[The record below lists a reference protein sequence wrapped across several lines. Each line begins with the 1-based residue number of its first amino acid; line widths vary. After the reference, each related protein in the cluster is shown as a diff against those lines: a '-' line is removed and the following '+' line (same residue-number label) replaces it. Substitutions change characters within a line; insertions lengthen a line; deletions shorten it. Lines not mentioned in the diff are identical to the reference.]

1 VKTAAGQTQDLRAA
15 AAAVSAMLLNFLDE
29 PNGKAKPAL

>member
-1 VKTAAGQTQDLRAA
+1 LRAA

-29 PNGKAKPAL
+29 PNRKAKPALYVAGFFFES